1 MFKSKLNMETVEG
14 FNKMKS
20 IFKTTT
26 VFLALV
32 LLTGCFGEE
41 EKAKTP
47 KKDYIV
53 VKNDSVENFEVKLQ
67 TRLKD
72 QVLIP
77 FNETV
82 KIDFRA
88 TKTKTVLVQTKS
100 QDPNWNNCSIAMQ
113 VGQTLIVYRKY
124 ESIECRAE

>member
-1 MFKSKLNMETVEG
+1 MLECRLNVGTVEG

-20 IFKTTT
+20 IFKVTT

-41 EKAKTP
+41 EKVKAP

-67 TRLKD
+67 TRLKNR
-72 QVLIP
+72 VLIP

-82 KIDFRA
+82 KIDFLA